1 MLSSFLYYRRF
12 FPYFTYNI
20 IAGLDAEGKGAVY
33 SFDPIGSYEREV
45 FRAAGSAASMLQPLL
60 DNQIGHKHQ
69 PDAAMT
75 ALTLDK
81 ALALVKDVF
90 IAAAERDIYT
100 GDGLTINV
108 ITGEGIKTE
117 SFPLRRD

>member
-1 MLSSFLYYRRF
+1 MYCTSTSF
-12 FPYFTYNI
+12 
-20 IAGLDAEGKGAVY
+20 V
-33 SFDPIGSYEREV
+33 V
-45 FRAAGSAASMLQPLL
+45 
-60 DNQIGHKHQ
+60 QIGHKHQ
-69 PDAAMT
+69 PDAEKT
-75 ALTLDK
+75 ALTMDK

-100 GDGLTINV
+100 GDGLTIKV